1 MHSREGT
8 RKKSIKKN
16 LLPYNIHVHNLMETL
31 SSQEGYNNNARELRV
46 NTTNEKKSEEKDNLS
61 SKLHE

>member
-1 MHSREGT
+1 MD
-8 RKKSIKKN
+8 
-16 LLPYNIHVHNLMETL
+16 TL
-31 SSQEGYNNNARELRV
+31 SSQEGYNNNSRELSV